1 MASLLPA
8 AQPPPSLTLSPD
20 HQVREGLY
28 SPYAQ
33 RNIIP
38 AQYMRDEARI
48 DQYLRTNHFLSDIN
62 NERIGDNQVGPL
74 PEDHRPS
81 LSAGEDDEPAP
92 RNATYKENLAGLSKL
107 VLLRFTRDTTVVSP
121 QTAHFTLPSP
131 NATNCPPL
139 AEPGCY
145 LDPVEWDDLPLYKED
160 YIGLKELNERG
171 GVVKGECEGEHMQIS
186 DDCWEQVVGWLG
198 DGTGAKAVVPTGSE
212 GRLVIQL

>member
-1 MASLLPA
+1 VADSFPVLL
-8 AQPPPSLTLSPD
+8 
-20 HQVREGLY
+20 QVREGLY

-48 DQYLRTNHFLSDIN
+48 EQYLHTNKFLRDIN
-62 NERIGDNQVGPL
+62 NERPGDDHVGPI
-74 PEDHRPS
+74 PEDQRPT
-81 LSAGEDDEPAP
+81 LAAADDEPEP
-92 RNATYKENLAGLSKL
+92 RNATYKQNFLGLSKL

-139 AEPGCY
+139 SEPGCY

-160 YIGLKELNERG
+160 YIGLKELNER
-171 GVVKGECEGEHMQIS
+171 
-186 DDCWEQVVGWLG
+186 W
-198 DGTGAKAVVPTGSE
+198 
-212 GRLVIQL
+212 